1 MEKKER
7 INSKYFELSY
17 KYALYKTGSIVNA
30 KEIATK
36 ALILYLEKKDTII
49 DKNIEGW
56 IINTTKNYVRKSFR
70 KSNKFKLNE
79 HKLEEYS
86 ISKSYLQEKDISL
99 HEAFKDSLNTLNE
112 EELQILHSYN
122 QCSQCLI
129 KMHRSVGGSYC
140 ALRKRISR
148 IKKKIKAETYKR
160 LGVIATKNI
169 LTPQLENLINNFL
182 GSFKTN
188 LNNNTLEKMHYYFS
202 EVNIKNYN
210 PSFNIKKIIN
220 FCIQNSNNIY
230 KIWVIY
236 KNYESL
242 VDSFFFEFD
251 IDKKKYLKIKLLPQK
266 SEKKIIIDSDSR
278 EGKRLIQLL
287 KKSKKNRNGLLQFPE
302 EAIQIII
309 DSAKPSSG

>member
-7 INSKYFELSY
+7 INSKYFELAY
-17 KYALYKTGSIVNA
+17 KYALCKIGSIVKA

-36 ALILYLEKKDTII
+36 ALMLYLEKKDTII
-49 DKNIEGW
+49 AKNTEGW
-56 IINTTKNYVRKSFR
+56 IINTTKNCIKKSFR

-79 HKLEEYS
+79 HKLEKYS
-86 ISKSYLQEKDISL
+86 ISKLHLQEKDISL

-112 EELQILHSYN
+112 EELQILNHYY
-122 QCSQCLI
+122 QCSQSI
-129 KMHRSVGGSYC
+129 MKMHRSIGGSYC

-182 GSFKTN
+182 KSFKIN

-202 EVNIKNYN
+202 EVNIKNYD
-210 PSFNIKKIIN
+210 PSFNIEEISN
-220 FCIQNSNNIY
+220 FCIQTSNNLY

-236 KNYESL
+236 KN
-242 VDSFFFEFD
+242 
-251 IDKKKYLKIKLLPQK
+251 
-266 SEKKIIIDSDSR
+266 
-278 EGKRLIQLL
+278 
-287 KKSKKNRNGLLQFPE
+287 
-302 EAIQIII
+302 
-309 DSAKPSSG
+309 